1 MNVKLKTSI
10 IIIITLLIG
19 IVIGALGSGMIRK
32 NIYKDRITRFRKP
45 EGFVNRIENIIE
57 PDSIQ
62 QVVIRTILLN
72 HHKRIRVVS
81 EQYHVEMKALIDS
94 LKNELKP
101 ILTPE
106 QQERLNERLQ
116 RRKRLQGGPRDRFSR
131 QPRKE

>member
-1 MNVKLKTSI
+1 
-10 IIIITLLIG
+10 
-19 IVIGALGSGMIRK
+19 MIRK

-116 RRKRLQGGPRDRFSR
+116 RRKRLPGGPRDRFSR